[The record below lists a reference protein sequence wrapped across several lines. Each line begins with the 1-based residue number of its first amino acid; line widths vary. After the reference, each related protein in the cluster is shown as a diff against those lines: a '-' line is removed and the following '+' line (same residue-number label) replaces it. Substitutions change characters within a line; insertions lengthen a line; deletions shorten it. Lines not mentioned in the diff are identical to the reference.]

1 MDFGTSLNLLAP
13 FIIPIVALMIPLLAV
28 YLSIQARIRRTQ
40 ALHETIRQ
48 LGASGH
54 PIPQALIDAASQDAP
69 SGKAPWTPQAQF
81 RAGALNVGVGLGLMG
96 MFGAIGGLE
105 KAPGWLW
112 TLGLLPLCIGLALL
126 AAWRLETRGGR

>member
-1 MDFGTSLNLLAP
+1 MDFGIALRHLAP
-13 FIIPIVALMIPLLAV
+13 FIIPIVALMIPLLAI
-28 YLSIQARIRRTQ
+28 YLTIQARIRRTE

-48 LGASGH
+48 LGTSGH

-96 MFGAIGGLE
+96 VFGAIGRME
-105 KAPGWLW
+105 ETPGWLW
-112 TLGLLPLCIGLALL
+112 TLGLMPLCIGLALL